1 MKKEAAKIITV
12 FSCKGG
18 VGKTT
23 LTLNLAG
30 IYSLMDKKVLIIDLD
45 LNSGGI
51 ALSLNVDC
59 DKTIFNVVDDISNN
73 RYENMSGYISKYNDK
88 IDVLPAPK
96 DPRNAFKIDSKY
108 IDMIIT
114 SCIYKYDVI
123 LIDTNHNLNAI
134 LLSALDKSD
143 NTVFMITND
152 PVDLKNSR
160 SMIAI
165 LDDNKFDNYK
175 VVFNSSKDTGK
186 DYFSLYDVKNII
198 RHNIDY
204 TIDNSFYIKDIDK
217 GEYSLI
223 YIDNKLVNVVL
234 KYNDVFMNSNSVK
247 YIEKEEIPKE
257 VLSLAT
263 NTHKISNYKDYL
275 FMRIDII
282 KNESNYEIMEVELL
296 DPNLYLNYIPD
307 KKQRKEVY
315 QYFAQSIKKRITKK

>member
-217 GEYSLI
+217 YVIEGEILTL
-223 YIDNKLVNVVL
+223 NKKIRAL
-234 KYNDVFMNSNSVK
+234 KKSDIFKLTKLSSALLDTK
-247 YIEKEEIPKE
+247 KEKKE
-257 VLSLAT
+257 VSEDGKTKT
-263 NTHKISNYKDYL
+263 N
-275 FMRIDII
+275 
-282 KNESNYEIMEVELL
+282 
-296 DPNLYLNYIPD
+296 
-307 KKQRKEVY
+307 
-315 QYFAQSIKKRITKK
+315 